1 MLIPSLEILKDTP
14 LRSFFHLSII
24 LNVRAV
30 PRLRRENHNWRLLKS
45 WKQKVLI
52 HMKPL
57 TIRNITL
64 GEGRPKIIVPIVDRD
79 AQAILDR
86 AAGFVGYQIDLV
98 EWRADFFDRVGDA
111 QAVEQVLKGLRER
124 LPDKLLLFTFRTGQE
139 GGARDISPEDY
150 LELNRHVAESGRADL
165 IDVEIFREN
174 AAENIRVI
182 HAAGARVV
190 GSNHAFHDTPPHSEI
205 LYRLRKAQDMGADI
219 LKIAVMA
226 RSPRDVLTLLAA
238 TEEMYTDYADRPLL
252 TMSMGGTGTV
262 SRLAGEIF
270 GSCATFG
277 TIGESSAP
285 GQIPADEL
293 AQVLDVIHRSN
304 G

>member
-1 MLIPSLEILKDTP
+1 
-14 LRSFFHLSII
+14 
-24 LNVRAV
+24 
-30 PRLRRENHNWRLLKS
+30 
-45 WKQKVLI
+45 
-52 HMKPL
+52 MKPL

-86 AAGFVGYQIDLV
+86 AAGFAGYQIDLV
-98 EWRADFFDRVGDA
+98 EWRADFFDQSGDPR
-111 QAVEQVLKGLRER
+111 AVERVLKGLRER

-139 GGARDISPEDY
+139 GGARSISLEDY
-150 LELNRHVAESGRADL
+150 LELNRRAAESGWADL

-174 AAENIRVI
+174 AAENIRAV
-182 HAAGARVV
+182 HTAGARVV
-190 GSNHAFHDTPPHSEI
+190 GSNHAFDGTPPHSEI

-219 LKIAVMA
+219 PKIAVMA

-252 TMSMGGTGTV
+252 TMSMGGIGTV

-277 TIGESSAP
+277 TIGQSSAP

>member
-1 MLIPSLEILKDTP
+1 MKN
-14 LRSFFHLSII
+14 RF
-24 LNVRAV
+24 
-30 PRLRRENHNWRLLKS
+30 K
-45 WKQKVLI
+45 KVLI
-52 HMKPL
+52 SVKSL

-64 GEGRPKIIVPIVDRD
+64 GEGRPKIIVPIVDQD
-79 AQAILDR
+79 ARAILDR
-86 AAGFVGYQIDLV
+86 VAGFAGYQVDLV
-98 EWRADFFDRVGDA
+98 EWRADFFDQARDI

-124 LPDKLLLFTFRTGQE
+124 LPDQILLFTFRTGQE

-150 LELNRHVAESGRADL
+150 LALNRHVAESGWADL

-174 AAENIRVI
+174 AAENIQAI

-190 GSNHAFHDTPPHSEI
+190 GSNHAFHNTPPQSEI

-219 LKIAVMA
+219 PKIAVMA
-226 RSPRDVLTLLAA
+226 RCPRDVLTLLAA

-252 TMSMGGTGTV
+252 TMSMGGIGTV

-277 TIGESSAP
+277 TIGQSSAP

-293 AQVLDVIHRSN
+293 ARVLDVIHRSN

>member
-86 AAGFVGYQIDLV
+86 AVGFVGYQVDLV

-124 LPDKLLLFTFRTGQE
+124 LPDKLLLFTFRTRQE

-190 GSNHAFHDTPPHSEI
+190 GSNHAFHNTPPHSEI

-219 LKIAVMA
+219 PKIAVMA
-226 RSPRDVLTLLAA
+226 RSPRDVLTLWPPRRRCIPTTRTGPSSPCPWVGPAPSAGWPVRYLAPA
-238 TEEMYTDYADRPLL
+238 LP
-252 TMSMGGTGTV
+252 
-262 SRLAGEIF
+262 
-270 GSCATFG
+270 
-277 TIGESSAP
+277 SAP
-285 GQIPADEL
+285 SERAPRPDRFRPTSWL
-293 AQVLDVIHRSN
+293 RFWT
-304 G
+304 